1 MGDVPLAG
9 VSDADTMVMG
19 EIDTTL
25 RRLLVD
31 EVSGP
36 DPAGFALPTGTVTF
50 LLTDV
55 EASSQRWEHAPAG
68 MAVAIPRHY
77 EILDEVIADHGG
89 VRPVEQGEG
98 DSVVA
103 AFARASDAVAAAV
116 DAQRTFMAESWP
128 PGADLQVRMAIHT
141 GEAQLR
147 DEGNYFGQTVIRCA
161 RLRAI
166 GHGDQILMSD
176 AAAGLVVDQLPEDV
190 HLADLGTH
198 RLKDLGRP
206 ERVWQVVHPELPASQ
221 PPLRSLDAHRHNLPV
236 QLSPLI
242 GREHD
247 VAAIGQLV
255 IDERLVTLTG
265 SGGVGKTRL
274 ALAVGAE
281 LLDQFPGGVWFV
293 ELASVADP
301 AEVGSAVL
309 AAMGAHHVPG
319 LQPVEQLIAA
329 LADERTLLV
338 LDNCEHLLEPCAA
351 LTAALLAQH
360 AAVNVLATAREQLGV
375 PGEVTW
381 RVHSLSA
388 PPPETIVALPALR
401 QYDAVRLFIDR
412 ARRARPTFVVSDE
425 NAPAIAQICSRL
437 DGIPLALELAAARC
451 RQMSAERIAAELD
464 DRFHL
469 LTGGARTV
477 LPRQQTLAASVDWSY
492 DRLDESEQVLFRRL
506 GVFAGSFPMDAA
518 EHVAGGARRLRPGDR
533 VRRGEPAR
541 GQEPGRHG
549 GAAGRRPAL
558 PAARDAARVRG
569 RAGPRRR

>member
-19 EIDTTL
+19 EIDTTR

-255 IDERLVTLTG
+255 IDARLVTLT
-265 SGGVGKTRL
+265 
-274 ALAVGAE
+274 
-281 LLDQFPGGVWFV
+281 
-293 ELASVADP
+293 
-301 AEVGSAVL
+301 
-309 AAMGAHHVPG
+309 
-319 LQPVEQLIAA
+319 
-329 LADERTLLV
+329 
-338 LDNCEHLLEPCAA
+338 
-351 LTAALLAQH
+351 
-360 AAVNVLATAREQLGV
+360 
-375 PGEVTW
+375 
-381 RVHSLSA
+381 
-388 PPPETIVALPALR
+388 
-401 QYDAVRLFIDR
+401 
-412 ARRARPTFVVSDE
+412 
-425 NAPAIAQICSRL
+425 
-437 DGIPLALELAAARC
+437 
-451 RQMSAERIAAELD
+451 
-464 DRFHL
+464 
-469 LTGGARTV
+469 
-477 LPRQQTLAASVDWSY
+477 
-492 DRLDESEQVLFRRL
+492 
-506 GVFAGSFPMDAA
+506 
-518 EHVAGGARRLRPGDR
+518 
-533 VRRGEPAR
+533 
-541 GQEPGRHG
+541 
-549 GAAGRRPAL
+549 
-558 PAARDAARVRG
+558 
-569 RAGPRRR
+569 